1 MPIQREIDAALYE
14 LQHGRTEVARD
25 RLRRLIRQANLLP
38 EQRARAWVT
47 LSDSF
52 FTSVEKRAC
61 LMMALDL
68 DPHNVEASRR
78 LGRTTMPPP
87 PGMAPPKPTAPLSG
101 TPRAAKTNLNGYFPV
116 LGISGGPHGDGS
128 GFFVS
133 GSGLVVTT
141 RHVVGSCTTV
151 SVVLAPQRQLQGTV
165 VWSSPALDLALIDT
179 PHTVSN
185 LLDVNSGAQI
195 LPDQFITIHGYG
207 QTPLQGRCVAAADG
221 ERWFGTDVSSLRDA
235 GGGPITNRD
244 NAVVGIA
251 TRNEPRAGGGLFG
264 AVLVQLKPYV
274 DRVET
279 RLADGLPRRYCPSC
293 GNSAWVELNAQYCR
307 FCGAAFDETWMR

>member
-25 RLRRLIRQANLLP
+25 RLRRLIRQTNLLP

-61 LMMALDL
+61 LMMALEL

-101 TPRAAKTNLNGYFPV
+101 TPRAAKTSLSGYFPV

-133 GSGLVVTT
+133 ESGLVVTT
-141 RHVVGSCTTV
+141 RFVIGACTKV
-151 SVVLAPQRQLQGTV
+151 SIVLSPQQQIQGTV

-179 PHTVSN
+179 PHTVSSLPN
-185 LLDVNSGAQI
+185 VQSGVQI
-195 LPDQFITIHGYG
+195 LPDQYITVYGYG
-207 QTPLQGRCVAAADG
+207 HAPLQGRCVAAASE
-221 ERWFGTDVSSLRDA
+221 ERWFSTDIDTLWDA

-244 NAVVGIA
+244 NIVVGIA
-251 TRNEPRAGGGLFG
+251 TRNAARSGGGIFG
-264 AVLVQLKPYV
+264 ASLAQLKPYI

-279 RLADGLPRRYCPSC
+279 RLGDGLPRRYCPSC
-293 GNSAWVELNAQYCR
+293 GNSAWIELNAEYCR
-307 FCGAAFDETWMR
+307 TCGAAFDESWMR